1 MSSPSAAAATA
12 EAAAT
17 LRAWGGSAPV
27 RRSMSGFAAA
37 GAALG
42 VGLGAL
48 SAIWVRWFPFGGSR
62 SVKRQ
67 RARAARAR
75 ARCLAYALGRLAVRT
90 AAAAAAT
97 ARLGAVA
104 AVNRLVAAGWER
116 NGGVA
121 AALAAFHFEH
131 FARGTVAAVA
141 AAAAARAV
149 ARTAAAAA
157 GSTLRLTRRAAIHA
171 AVGLIGKALR
181 GEKLLFAGAEREG
194 CAAINAIEGFIGI
207 HVLGSSI
214 FGRK

>member
-1 MSSPSAAAATA
+1 MSSRSAAAATA

-17 LRAWGGSAPV
+17 LRAWGVSAPV

-75 ARCLAYALGRLAVRT
+75 ARCLAYALGRLAVRP

-97 ARLGAVA
+97 ARLEAVA
-104 AVNRLVAAGWER
+104 AVNRLVAAGLER
-116 NGGVA
+116 NGGLA

-149 ARTAAAAA
+149 ARTAAAA
-157 GSTLRLTRRAAIHA
+157 GSTLGLTRRAAIHA
-171 AVGLIGKALR
+171 AVGLIGEALR

-214 FGRK
+214 FGRKR